1 MMRKSDKKKLL
12 QARPGALVTAASGR
26 IGGAIA
32 LTLAEMGYNI
42 ALHYRNAEIEALE
55 TQKLIE
61 KTGVDCILIKADFN
75 SIEETENLVPE
86 IVKKFSLEVLVNN
99 ASEFIKSSLSH
110 PGTEI
115 LDRCLNVHLKAPYLL
130 MKSLT
135 EKSNKG
141 LIINILDTKVSQNKT
156 EYFDYLLTK
165 KMLLSLTEMAAF
177 HLAPDFRVN
186 AIAPGLILAP
196 RGENNDYIEKL
207 SKSIPA
213 GQIGEIE
220 QICQS
225 ISFFVKNEFVTGQT
239 IFVDGGEN
247 IGKINT

>member
-1 MMRKSDKKKLL
+1 MDKKKLH

-61 KTGVDCILIKADFN
+61 KTGVDCILVKADFN
-75 SIEETENLVPE
+75 SVEETENLVPE
-86 IVKKFSLEVLVNN
+86 IIKKFPLEVLVNN
-99 ASEFIKSSLSH
+99 ASEFIKSSLSD

-130 MKSLT
+130 MKSLA

-177 HLAPDFRVN
+177 QLAPDFRVN

-196 RGENNDYIEKL
+196 RGESSAYIEKL

-213 GQIGEIE
+213 RQIGEMK

-225 ISFFVKNEFVTGQT
+225 ILFFVKNEFVTGQT

-247 IGKINT
+247 IGKVKI